1 MANWGWGT
9 LVDLLKLGAGVA
21 LTATGVGAAAGAP
34 MTAAALG
41 GIATGAGIGLS
52 GASGLADDASAPT
65 DDELAKAQRPKMA
78 YTPPPRE
85 ERYGPN
91 PMERYAPE
99 NRRPQ
104 SGVDP
109 EIMNYLMKYMR
120 PR

>member
-1 MANWGWGT
+1 MANWGWGS

-21 LTATGVGAAAGAP
+21 LTATGIGAGAGLP
-34 MTAAALG
+34 MIAGSAALG
-41 GIATGAGIGLS
+41 LNGAGGIAQ
-52 GASGLADDASAPT
+52 DAEAPS
-65 DDELAKAQRPKMA
+65 DEELAKARTGAM
-78 YTPPPRE
+78 PPPSQFSVANR
-85 ERYGPN
+85 RPG
-91 PMERYAPE
+91 PMERYSPQ